1 MRKNLRLIDDFD
13 TFLTIEKGLSK
24 KTCEDYISDV
34 SQFLTHVK
42 EKINSIDENSVVSH
56 IISLQEHNY
65 TISSILRKISSIKLF
80 FKFLKKKNLIKD
92 DVEMDFDMPKKIRS
106 LPDRLSISEIFK
118 ILDIIDITKPTEFRN
133 RVMLELLYATGIRAS
148 EIINLTLNNF
158 DEKSGVIKVM
168 GKRSKERII
177 PIHYDAVELLKKY
190 IAEIRPIFDKKKSI
204 YIFLSRNGLKISRQF
219 LWKIV
224 KNYANQAGIEK
235 NIYPHLIRHSFA
247 SHLLEGGADL
257 RSVQSFL
264 GHTDI
269 TTTQIYTHINIARLK
284 EEYAKRHPRADK
296 E

>member
-1 MRKNLRLIDDFD
+1 M
-13 TFLTIEKGLSK
+13 
-24 KTCEDYISDV
+24 
-34 SQFLTHVK
+34 
-42 EKINSIDENSVVSH
+42 
-56 IISLQEHNY
+56 
-65 TISSILRKISSIKLF
+65 
-80 FKFLKKKNLIKD
+80 
-92 DVEMDFDMPKKIRS
+92 
-106 LPDRLSISEIFK
+106 
-118 ILDIIDITKPTEFRN
+118 
-133 RVMLELLYATGIRAS
+133 
-148 EIINLTLNNF
+148 
-158 DEKSGVIKVM
+158 
-168 GKRSKERII
+168 
-177 PIHYDAVELLKKY
+177 
-190 IAEIRPIFDKKKSI
+190 
-204 YIFLSRNGLKISRQF
+204 KISRQF

>member
-1 MRKNLRLIDDFD
+1 MEKNLTLIIEFD
-13 TFLTIEKGLSK
+13 RFLTIEKGLSR
-24 KTCEDYISDV
+24 KTCEDYTGDV
-34 SQFLTHVK
+34 KQFLAHIK
-42 EKINSIDENSVVSH
+42 DKMHDIHEYSVVSH
-56 IISLQEHNY
+56 IVSLQENNY

-80 FKFLKKKNLIKD
+80 FKFLKKKKFIKD
-92 DVEMDFDMPKKIRS
+92 DVEIDFDMPKKIHS
-106 LPDRLSISEIFK
+106 LPDQLSIAEILK
-118 ILDIIDITKPTEFRN
+118 ILNIIDIAKPTEFRN
-133 RVMLELLYATGIRAS
+133 RAMLELLYATGMRAS
-148 EIINLTLNNF
+148 ELINLTLNNF
-158 DEKSGVIKVM
+158 DEKSGVIKVT
-168 GKRSKERII
+168 GKRNKERII
-177 PIHYDAVELLKKY
+177 PVHYDAVELLKKY

-284 EEYAKRHPRADK
+284 EEYVKRHPRADK